1 MSRQGGSVATPISI
15 SAATVAI
22 TLADFR
28 EHGAMTI
35 ECESR
40 YWFAKAK
47 EAIVI
52 HEQLRDATARR
63 LMAEVIASFLELAQN
78 ANAYARAND
87 AAM

>member
-1 MSRQGGSVATPISI
+1 LTTAT
-15 SAATVAI
+15 TMAI

-28 EHGAMTI
+28 GRGAMTL

-47 EAIVI
+47 EAVVI

-63 LMAEVIASFLELAQN
+63 LMAEVIASFLELARN
-78 ANAYARAND
+78 AKRLCESQ
-87 AAM
+87 